1 MGLIPYLLRS
11 IVQLA
16 FMCMDILM
24 IMILVKVTYDRW
36 HFVWLKPFASM
47 VEPAMQSIIYPLG
60 EWLTKKTN
68 KFYSEKTCLVVL
80 ILGLTFVRLVI
91 CGLV

>member
-16 FMCMDILM
+16 FMCRDIAM

-47 VEPAMQSIIYPLG
+47 VEPAVKSITDSLG
-60 EWLTKKTN
+60 AWLTKKTG
-68 KFYSEKTCLVVL
+68 KSYPEKTCLVMLV
-80 ILGLTFVRLVI
+80 LGLTFVRLVI
-91 CGLV
+91 CALV